1 MRRLILFACT
11 FAPSGIRIWILR
23 RLGFQIGRNCRIGV
37 GAVVVADQIRLGN
50 DVQINSLSI
59 IYNLREF
66 TVGSGSMISYLN
78 IIYSA
83 KGDGYFRVGER
94 FGTGLLAIFDCT
106 GGIQAGDFCGVGPQS
121 FLNTHANHLPTSLG
135 FTNKYSPI
143 TLGDRVWLMLGVKV
157 TPGVS
162 IADDVHVAPG
172 TVVARPIKKSGFFLN
187 SYMGETDV
195 LMPIPEMRMRKV
207 DAAFI
212 DAWMDKVFD
221 DLPRYVEA
229 VERRRCVVTRRTDGW
244 ELSFDGNTLVVIDG
258 RDKSISHR
266 DNTLY
271 LLYDHRDPVGL
282 PKVNWLDCH
291 SLEYCFVSPI
301 RNWST
306 LREFF
311 YGTHGMLLAEWEPSK
326 GNG

>member
-11 FAPSGIRIWILR
+11 FAPSGMRVWVWR
-23 RLGFQIGRNCRIGV
+23 RLGFEVGRNCRIGV
-37 GAVVVADQIRLGN
+37 GAVVVADRIRLGN

-78 IIYSA
+78 IVYSA
-83 KGDGYFRVGER
+83 KGDGFFRVGER

-106 GGIQAGDFCGVGPQS
+106 GGIQAGDFCGVGPTS

-135 FTNKYSPI
+135 FTNKYAPI

-162 IADDVHVAPG
+162 IANDVHVAPG
-172 TVVARPIKKSGFFLN
+172 TVVARSIKKSGFFLN
-187 SYMGETDV
+187 SYMGESDV
-195 LMPIPEMRMRKV
+195 LVPIPEMRMRKV

-212 DAWMDKVFD
+212 DSWMDKVFD
-221 DLPRYVEA
+221 DLPRYLDA
-229 VERRRCVVTRRTDGW
+229 VERRRCVVTRRPEGW
-244 ELSFDGNTLVVIDG
+244 ELGFDDGVLVVVDG
-258 RDKSISHR
+258 RGNSLLHR
-266 DNTLY
+266 DDTLY
-271 LLYDHRDPVGL
+271 LLYDHRDSPDAS
-282 PKVNWLDCH
+282 KVNWLDCH
-291 SLEYCFVSPI
+291 SLEYHLVSRI
-301 RNWST
+301 GNWRT

-311 YGTHGMLLAEWEPSK
+311 YSTHGMLVAEREPPK
-326 GNG
+326 GTG